1 MVGAFQRIIF
11 ALSTLSLLSSIASA
25 ESVLLKEAD
34 IVSVTVFDEE
44 SLSGVFTIGPEGT
57 LVLPLLGSLPAIG
70 RAADD
75 LAGDIEARLEADYIR
90 DAQVVVSLSKASE
103 LPPQLVTVIGQVA
116 APGRVPFEAEA
127 SMDLFT
133 AVASAG
139 GLVERSNRSNLELK
153 RREGDDLKTYRLS
166 IDSDRNFSLQDGDT
180 VIVHAIEEIEEK
192 VETITVI
199 GEVKDPGAIQ
209 IDPEEPFDLITAIA
223 VAGGFTTIARPTKVV
238 VRRRDGKSVKTFE
251 FNVLKMQKD
260 QSAPF
265 FLLPND
271 TVFVPE
277 SIF

>member
-1 MVGAFQRIIF
+1 MGFIQRVFNCAAVLALMGGTVF
-11 ALSTLSLLSSIASA
+11 ADA
-25 ESVLLKEAD
+25 VLLKEAD

-44 SLSGVFTIGPEGT
+44 SLSGVFSIGPEGT
-57 LVLPLLGSLPAIG
+57 LVLPLLGSIPAIG
-70 RAADD
+70 RSADE
-75 LAGDIEARLEADYIR
+75 LASEVEGRLEAEYIR
-90 DAQVVVSLSKASE
+90 DAQVVVALSKASE

-116 APGRVPFEAEA
+116 APGRVPFEAGTTI
-127 SMDLFT
+127 DLFT

-139 GLVERSNRSNLELK
+139 GLAERANRYNLELK

-166 IDSDRNFSLQDGDT
+166 IDSDRNHQLRDGDT
-180 VIVHAIEEIEEK
+180 IIVHAMEEVEEK
-192 VETITVI
+192 IETITVI

-209 IDPEEPFDLITAIA
+209 IDPDEPFDLITAIA
-223 VAGGFTTIARPTKVV
+223 VAGGFTNIARPSKVV
-238 VRRRDGKSVKTFE
+238 VRRRVDGSVKTFE
-251 FNVLKMQKD
+251 LNVLKMQKD

>member
-1 MVGAFQRIIF
+1 MTV
-11 ALSTLSLLSSIASA
+11 LSLLGSTVSA

-34 IVSVTVFDEE
+34 IVSVTVFDED

-70 RAADD
+70 RSAEE
-75 LAGDIEARLEADYIR
+75 LAGDVEARLEADYIR
-90 DAQVVVSLSKASE
+90 DAQVVVALSKASE

-116 APGRVPFEAEA
+116 APGRVPFEAGA

-139 GLVERSNRSNLELK
+139 GLVERSNRYNLELK

-180 VIVHAIEEIEEK
+180 VIVHAMEEVEEK

-238 VRRRDGKSVKTFE
+238 VRRRDGESVKTFE
-251 FNVLKMQKD
+251 LNVLKMQKD

>member
-1 MVGAFQRIIF
+1 MFRRLLLTVGCAMMVYEAVF
-11 ALSTLSLLSSIASA
+11 A

-34 IVSVTVFDEE
+34 IVSVPVFNEE
-44 SLSGVFTIGPEGT
+44 TLSGVFTIGPEGN
-57 LVLPLLGSLPAIG
+57 LVLPLLGGIPAIG
-70 RAADD
+70 RSADE
-75 LAGDIEARLEADYIR
+75 LAGEVESLLESKYIR
-90 DAQVVVSLSKASE
+90 DAQVVVALSKASE
-103 LPPQLVTVIGQVA
+103 LPPQLITVIGQVA
-116 APGRVPFEAEA
+116 APGRVPFEAGE

-139 GLVERSNRSNLELK
+139 VFVERSNRYNLELK

-166 IDSDRNFSLQDGDT
+166 IDSDRNFSLRDGDT
-180 VIVHAIEEIEEK
+180 VIVHAMEEVEER

-209 IDPEEPFDLITAIA
+209 INPDEPFDLITAIA
-223 VAGGFTTIARPTKVV
+223 VAGGFTTIARRTKVV
-238 VRRRDGKSVKTFE
+238 VRRRDGESVKTFE
-251 FNVLKMQKD
+251 LNVLKMQKD

>member
-1 MVGAFQRIIF
+1 MTV
-11 ALSTLSLLSSIASA
+11 LSLLGSTVSA

-34 IVSVTVFDEE
+34 IVSVTVFDED

-70 RAADD
+70 RSAEE
-75 LAGDIEARLEADYIR
+75 LAGDVEARLEADYIR
-90 DAQVVVSLSKASE
+90 DAQVVVALSKASE

-116 APGRVPFEAEA
+116 APGRVPFEAGA

-139 GLVERSNRSNLELK
+139 GLVERSNRYNLELK
-153 RREGDDLKTYRLS
+153 RGGDDLKTYRLS

-180 VIVHAIEEIEEK
+180 VIVHAMEEVEEK

-238 VRRRDGKSVKTFE
+238 VRRRDGESVKTFE
-251 FNVLKMQKD
+251 LTVLKMQKD

>member
-1 MVGAFQRIIF
+1 MVSEAVF
-11 ALSTLSLLSSIASA
+11 A

-34 IVSVTVFDEE
+34 IVSVTVFNEE
-44 SLSGVFTIGPEGT
+44 TLSGVFTIGPEGN
-57 LVLPLLGSLPAIG
+57 LVLPLLGGIPAIG
-70 RAADD
+70 RSADE
-75 LAGDIEARLEADYIR
+75 LAGEVESLLESKYIR
-90 DAQVVVSLSKASE
+90 DAQVVVALSKASE
-103 LPPQLVTVIGQVA
+103 LPPQLITVIGQVA
-116 APGRVPFEAEA
+116 APGRVPFEAGE

-139 GLVERSNRSNLELK
+139 GLVERSNRYNLELK

-166 IDSDRNFSLQDGDT
+166 IDSDRNFSLRDGDT
-180 VIVHAIEEIEEK
+180 VIVHAMEEVEER

-209 IDPEEPFDLITAIA
+209 INPDEPFDLITAIA

-238 VRRRDGKSVKTFE
+238 VRRRDGESVKTFE
-251 FNVLKMQKD
+251 LNVLKMQKD